1 MNASGRLNTCKSRG
15 SGGVAILLPATGA
28 RVSNAYATFPRQGD
42 SPGKL
47 GLIPRRPE
55 EGILVWLKFRRS
67 GVGMRAI
74 RQLVG

>member
-15 SGGVAILLPATGA
+15 SELVAIPMSATGA

-47 GLIPRRPE
+47 GLIPRRHRD
-55 EGILVWLKFRRS
+55 GIVLVLKFRRS

-74 RQLVG
+74 SLLAG

>member
-15 SGGVAILLPATGA
+15 SAAVAILLAATGA

-47 GLIPRRPE
+47 GLIPRRHRD
-55 EGILVWLKFRRS
+55 GIVLVLKFRRS

-74 RQLVG
+74 SWLVG

>member
-15 SGGVAILLPATGA
+15 SGEVAILLPATGA

-47 GLIPRRPE
+47 GLIPRKPE

>member
-1 MNASGRLNTCKSRG
+1 MQVEGQREQSLLC
-15 SGGVAILLPATGA
+15 LPATGA

-47 GLIPRRPE
+47 GLIPRRPD
-55 EGILVWLKFRRS
+55 EGILVRLKFRRS